1 METISLERKDGVVK
15 LILNRPDK
23 LNAINPTMLQELGAI
38 LSNLIEDDS
47 VKVLVVTGAGRA
59 FCAGAD
65 VNEFTKLTPSSAL
78 KFSRNGKEIMRSIE
92 NFPVPTVAAI
102 NGYAL
107 GGGLELALSCDI
119 RIASSAAQLGLPEIN
134 LGIFPGF
141 GGTVRLPRLIGKAK
155 ALELMYTGD
164 RVSAEEAMRLG
175 LVNRMVQSEKFEE
188 EVTAFTSKLAS
199 KSPAI
204 LRLLKASVN
213 ASSNSSEEV
222 GSEVESLA
230 WASAFSTDDQK
241 EGVKAFLERREPK
254 FLGR

>member
-78 KFSRNGKEIMRSIE
+78 KFSIE